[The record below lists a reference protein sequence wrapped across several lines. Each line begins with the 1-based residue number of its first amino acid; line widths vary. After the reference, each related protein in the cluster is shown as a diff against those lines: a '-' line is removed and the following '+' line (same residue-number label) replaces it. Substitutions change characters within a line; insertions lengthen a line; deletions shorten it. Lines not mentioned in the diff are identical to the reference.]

1 VETEAARIAIKA
13 GLWATTWQFVIGI
26 VLAEVIGALGVYRLK
41 MAWHSITLSILLGL
55 VVWTFFA
62 AIRETATMFV
72 FSALAAPGSIFTA
85 FTATLLFRLYRKN
98 KVRRR
103 LDDEEHQGVQSW
115 STDGHAHV
123 SRIKSRSFSCPR
135 CNRSGTFEGITS
147 YWQNKGKQPTLG
159 KLESGHIVI
168 ACPKCKSEIAWDSLT
183 GKIVKKKEGF
193 FSRFLKLIGIICI
206 VGPILFFLFGIFA
219 FLFSG

>member
-1 VETEAARIAIKA
+1 MIIEI
-13 GLWATTWQFVIGI
+13 
-26 VLAEVIGALGVYRLK
+26 ALGVVLGG
-41 MAWHSITLSILLGL
+41 LILVAIL
-55 VVWTFFA
+55 VYGGGFVRS
-62 AIRETATMFV
+62 IREK
-72 FSALAAPGSIFTA
+72 IFPH
-85 FTATLLFRLYRKN
+85 N
-98 KVRRR
+98 
-103 LDDEEHQGVQSW
+103 EEHQGVQSML
-115 STDGHAHV
+115 TGGHAHF
-123 SRIKSRSFSCPR
+123 SRIQTQSFRCPR

-147 YWQNKGKQPTLG
+147 YWKKKGKQPTLG

-168 ACPKCKSEIAWDSLT
+168 ACPECRYEMTWDSLT